1 MSIDI
6 SICRSALL
14 ATHFSSSNQSLASR
28 YNSLTG
34 CLRLNRTDF
43 VLACYHLDI
52 DDVVLVG
59 VIVTECRRRHLFLH
73 IAAFFLLKLSD

>member
-6 SICRSALL
+6 SISWSALL
-14 ATHFSSSNQSLASR
+14 ATDFSSSDQGLASR

-34 CLRLNRTDF
+34 CLRLNRTEI
-43 VLACYHLDI
+43 VLVCHHLDI